1 MQSKEPFLRDVL
13 DASRNNFGAI
23 RLAMALA
30 VLVSHSYW
38 LTTGQV
44 ALEPLHN
51 LTGYTLGEHAVQVF
65 FFLSGVVVTQ
75 SLMKSGSL
83 LDFTLARALRIF
95 PALVVCVLLTAFVLG
110 PAISTLAPA
119 AYFSDT
125 GVFAYVVRTLTLSTG
140 SAPLP
145 GVFAE
150 TPVPN
155 LVNLSLWTL
164 KYEVACYILLGVFGM
179 VYLRFERLRS
189 PLTVGLAV
197 AVVAAFAG
205 WTQPNEPFGFSDSLR
220 YFVVFFGAGTLAYL
234 MRDWLLLTWR
244 ALPPLF
250 ALFVLSIGTDFVQL
264 ASALFLGYA
273 TLVVAAIPVGRLRSF
288 TNVQDFSYGVYILH
302 CPIQQAL
309 VDRVD
314 GMGSLELA
322 IVSTLIVVPL
332 SIASWNLIEYP
343 AIRARRSIVGLLR
356 NDRLRDDADR
366 LTERISVMVH

>member
-119 AYFSDT
+119 AYFSDK